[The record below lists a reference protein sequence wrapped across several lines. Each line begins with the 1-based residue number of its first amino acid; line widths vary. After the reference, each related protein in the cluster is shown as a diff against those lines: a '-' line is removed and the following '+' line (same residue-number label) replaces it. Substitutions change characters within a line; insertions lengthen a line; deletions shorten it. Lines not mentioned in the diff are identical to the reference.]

1 MKLSLTILL
10 LLPLSLLGQTQQLDT
25 VHLTHYTVIYSQ
37 QYLQPVEVNYTV
49 ACPEPRKEKCP
60 NNWSTKISNAHNIT
74 TSNND
79 DYYKNIWDR
88 GHMAPK
94 ASIDCSCELTQE
106 TYTFLNCALQ
116 HEKLNRAPSPWYQL
130 EELERELASQGEA
143 VHVTVNVIFSPDS
156 LPTRRNG
163 PTIPTAFCKTVIT
176 PTDTTN
182 YYFPNSPPS
191 SDNLADFEE

>member
-1 MKLSLTILL
+1 MKLTLTILL
-10 LLPLSLLGQTQQLDT
+10 LFPLSLLGQTQQLDT
-25 VHLTHYTVIYSQ
+25 IHLTHYTVIYSQ
-37 QYLQPVEVNYTV
+37 QYLQPIEVNYTV
-49 ACPEPRKEKCP
+49 ACPEEKKDTCRKYF
-60 NNWSTKISNAHNIT
+60 TQKISRQLDIN
-74 TSNND
+74 TSKD
-79 DYYKNIWDR
+79 KDYTYNVWDK
-88 GHMAPK
+88 GHMAPR
-94 ASIDCSCELTQE
+94 ASLNCNCELTDE

-116 HEKLNRAPSPWYQL
+116 HEDLNSPPSPWYQL

-182 YYFPNSPPS
+182 YYFPNSPPT
-191 SDNLADFEE
+191 SDNLTDFEE